1 MSFSSEVKEELSRHL
16 GKSRHCQIAEL
27 AALIAF
33 DGKVQVSE
41 SGCDLFLDSENEL
54 LNTKYELLLKKLFD
68 FSEEKREKSGR
79 EQKKIYETVKM
90 WIQTSET
97 FLLSAILALSGGFQD
112 AYTYN
117 VRNEVFSNAQTGNVV
132 LMSQYLMMGEWMK
145 GLSYLFPILSFA
157 FGVLVAERIGHR
169 YKKAKRIHWRQ
180 IVVAIEII
188 ILFVV
193 GFIPHRYDMI
203 ATMLVSFSCSM
214 QVQSFRKVNGYGYAS
229 TMCIGNLRSGTESLS
244 IYLRDRNI
252 GALKKTAHYYGII
265 LIFAIG
271 AGIGGVCSLH
281 IGIRAI
287 WGSSV
292 LLAIVCAM
300 MVREHR

>member
-1 MSFSSEVKEELSRHL
+1 MTEKEKNKDSDIRDLF
-16 GKSRHCQIAEL
+16 AECYSGTFRRL
-27 AALIAF
+27 
-33 DGKVQVSE
+33 
-41 SGCDLFLDSENEL
+41 SGCLHLQ
-54 LNTKYELLLKKLFD
+54 
-68 FSEEKREKSGR
+68 REKQG
-79 EQKKIYETVKM
+79 
-90 WIQTSET
+90 
-97 FLLSAILALSGGFQD
+97 
-112 AYTYN
+112 
-117 VRNEVFSNAQTGNVV
+117 V
-132 LMSQYLMMGEWMK
+132 LECADRKRGADEPASDDIGEWMK

-157 FGVLVAERIGHR
+157 LGVLVAERIGHR

-180 IVVAIEII
+180 IVVMIEII

-287 WGSSV
+287 WASSV
-292 LLAIVCAM
+292 LLAIVCTM